1 MRKIVLLWMGM
12 WACSS
17 VALGAFDVT
26 ISSGYHGMQMLEG
39 EESLLMTGGGVV
51 EIEAF
56 DFSYVEIQ
64 GTAPL
69 QQFVGGIY
77 TIDLNNNSTM
87 NYYGGE
93 TGNFV
98 IYGDAQAVLQGGSIL
113 HLSSFQD
120 ADDLVQV
127 GWDEENNV
135 PIFRKHIEM
144 IVREWSH
151 NTQTNLLTGIWN
163 VDSDSDDLFD
173 TFGIQLHDQTGY
185 DPTIENITFTII
197 PEPATLLLFGLGGLI
212 LRKRNAVA

>member
-1 MRKIVLLWMGM
+1 MRKMVLLLMGV

-26 ISSGYHGMQMLEG
+26 ISSGYHGTQRLEG

-51 EIEAF
+51 GIDAY
-56 DFSYVEIQ
+56 DASYVEIQ
-64 GTAPL
+64 NTAPY
-69 QQFVGGIY
+69 QVNVGGIHDL
-77 TIDLNNNSTM
+77 DLNQNSTM
-87 NYYGGE
+87 IFFGGE
-93 TGNFV
+93 VRGID
-98 IYGDAQAVLQGGSIL
+98 IYGNANASLRGGQIGSIE
-113 HLSSFQD
+113 SFQD

-163 VDSDSDDLFD
+163 VDSDNDDLFD
-173 TFGIQLHDQTGY
+173 TFGIQLHDQAGY
-185 DPTIENITFTII
+185 DPVMENITFTII
-197 PEPATLLLFGLGGLI
+197 PEPMTLLFFGFGGLAVRGF
-212 LRKRNAVA
+212 RKRS